1 MRAISS
7 FRSMTVA
14 AGAALLAGC
23 AHVQPVVAPV
33 RQAFELPPRPLQAVV
48 VTTSGWAS
56 PRATLRRYERR
67 APGEAWR
74 AVGEAIPVMVGRNGM
89 AWGTGLHVIPSGS
102 GAPKREGDGKAPA
115 GVFRLDYAFG
125 YAPAEEAGWIR
136 MPYRQSTESSQCV
149 DDTRSRHYNTV
160 LDVRNAVVDWMS
172 YERMRRDDGL
182 YELGV
187 FVRHNGDPV
196 VAGRGSCIF
205 LHVWETPETATSGC
219 TAMERYRLEE
229 ILRWLD
235 PAASPVLVQ
244 MPQAEYER
252 LRTPWDLP

>member
-1 MRAISS
+1 MRNAVPLR
-7 FRSMTVA
+7 FLA
-14 AGAALLAGC
+14 AVGAALLAGC

-33 RQAFELPPRPLQAVV
+33 RQALEGPPRPLQAVV

-56 PRATLRRYERR
+56 PRATVRRYERR

-74 AVGEAIPVMVGRNGM
+74 AVGEPVPAMVGRNGM

-102 GAPKREGDGKAPA
+102 GPSKTEGDGKAPA

-125 YAPAEEAGWIR
+125 YAPREEMAGLK
-136 MPYRQSTESSQCV
+136 MPYRQSIESSQCV
-149 DDTRSRHYNTV
+149 DDVRSRHYNTV
-160 LDVRNAVVDWMS
+160 LDTRNATVDWFS
-172 YERMRRDDGL
+172 HERMRRDDEL
-182 YELGV
+182 YALGV
-187 FVRHNGDPV
+187 FVRHNSDPV

-205 LHVWETPETATSGC
+205 LHAWQAPDVATSGC
-219 TAMERYRLEE
+219 TALERFRLDEVV
-229 ILRWLD
+229 RWLD

-244 MPQAEYER
+244 MPAAEYDR